1 MSERGRS
8 WPSGETL
15 HDFLDG
21 APCGLLC
28 TAEDGTILHVNE
40 TFLAWSGHERGALVG
55 ARRLDQLFTIP
66 CRIYYETHYAPL
78 LRLQGFVHEVAVDI
92 VRQDGQ
98 ILPAFVNTVEK
109 RAPDGSVELV
119 RVAIFA
125 ATDRRKYER
134 ELLLARRN
142 SEDAVK
148 AKADFLAMFAH
159 EIRNPLNAVA
169 LQVQLLERRGLPPEH
184 GTSVARLRT
193 SLDKVLSLLN
203 NMLDISKFDA
213 GKVSVQESE
222 FELANV
228 VRAVV
233 HTMGPLAERKG
244 LPIEVRIDPDLPRRL
259 YGDPVKL
266 DQALTNLVGNAIKFT
281 ESGVVAIGASRV
293 GSVGGG
299 AVTVRFSVVDTGIG
313 IPADRQTLIFDAYEQ
328 ADASVERRFGG
339 TGLGLAITRKLVELQ
354 GGRLSVTSEPGRG
367 STFAFELR
375 LKAV

>member
-1 MSERGRS
+1 MSEAFL
-8 WPSGETL
+8 PSGEAP
-15 HDFLDG
+15 HDFLEG
-21 APCGLLC
+21 APCGLLS
-28 TAEDGTILHVNE
+28 TADDGTILHVND
-40 TFLAWSGHERGALVG
+40 TFLAWTGYTRDALVG

-92 VRQDGQ
+92 VRDDGK
-98 ILPAFVNTVEK
+98 ILPAFVNTVEQ
-109 RAPDGSVELV
+109 RAPDGTAPLA
-119 RVAIFA
+119 RVAVFA

-134 ELLLARRN
+134 ELLLARRH

-184 GTSVARLRT
+184 DTSIARLRA
-193 SLDKVLSLLN
+193 SLDKVLGLLN
-203 NMLDISKFDA
+203 NMLDISKIDA
-213 GKVSVQESE
+213 GKVNLQESE

-233 HTMGPLAERKG
+233 HTMGPLAERKE
-244 LPIEVRIDPDLPRRL
+244 LPIEIRIDPALPERL
-259 YGDPVKL
+259 CGDPVKL

-281 ESGVVAIGASRV
+281 ESGAVTIGASRV
-293 GSVGGG
+293 GSVGSGR
-299 AVTVRFSVVDTGIG
+299 VTVRFWVGDTGIG

-354 GGRLSVTSEPGRG
+354 GGRLSVTSELGRG
-367 STFAFELR
+367 SIFEFELR
-375 LKAV
+375 LKAA